1 MGVSAE
7 TLNVVMRQK
16 NFATT
21 EKHYGAA
28 GSAQNAVEKIYDRS
42 SPFTDSRA
50 LTRGLAGEQKKLFS
64 IQLRNSWF

>member
-7 TLNVVMRQK
+7 TLNVLMRQK

-28 GSAQNAVEKIYDRS
+28 GSAQNTVAKIDARS
-42 SPFTDSRA
+42 SPLPIA
-50 LTRGLAGEQKKLFS
+50 VH
-64 IQLRNSWF
+64 